1 MSYPVDLLSSRAVVK
16 PNLWAVIPKDG
27 LVNNVIPG
35 INRCRVSIVASP
47 KMGASFV
54 QYVVQAEPNGGTES
68 KWAAEE
74 CIESFLFCIS
84 GTLSV
89 TVGDENKQLTDGGY
103 VFAPAGEGIAF
114 HNDGAQEAK
123 LLLYKQRYIPLAG
136 HVATTVW
143 GNVNA
148 IEYKIYDEM
157 DNVFIKDLLPID
169 IGFDMNMHI
178 LAFQPGGCH
187 PIVETHVQEHG
198 AYVLS
203 GEGMYY
209 MEDRWLGIKKD
220 DFMWFGP
227 YVPQCAY
234 GVGREL
240 FAYIYSK
247 DCNRD
252 VAL

>member
-1 MSYPVDLLSSRAVVK
+1 MSYPNDLLSSRAVIK

-35 INRCRVSIVASP
+35 IHDCRISIVASP

-54 QYVVQAEPNGGTES
+54 QYVVEAKPDGGTDN
-68 KWAAEE
+68 KWAAQEH
-74 CIESFLFCIS
+74 IESFLFCIS
-84 GTLSV
+84 GKLSV
-89 TVGDENKQLTDGGY
+89 AIGNETKELLDGGY
-103 VFAPAGEGIAF
+103 AFAPDGEGISF
-114 HNDGAQEAK
+114 INIGKETAK
-123 LLLYKQRYIPLAG
+123 LLLYKQVYVPIKGKSAY
-136 HVATTVW
+136 TCW
-143 GNVNA
+143 GNVND
-148 IEYKIYDEM
+148 IEYRIYDDME
-157 DNVFIKDLLPID
+157 NVFIKDLLPTD
-169 IGFDMNMHI
+169 LGFDMNMHI
-178 LAFQPGGCH
+178 LTFQPGGSH

-198 AYVLS
+198 AYILN

-240 FAYIYSK
+240 FTYIYSK

-252 VAL
+252 VTL